1 MNNSTNNN
9 ELAESSHAANSPLQ
23 TNINQLIT
31 LDLQH
36 STRLEEVL
44 REERLTLQKRDQQR
58 LSDLIEEKER
68 LLSKL
73 DQSAK
78 LRVQWLQQL
87 GLLASAEAWETLVR
101 QQQDPALTER
111 YKALND
117 SVKNCRELNE
127 VNGRLIGRSQQTL
140 AKLLNIMRGTQASPQ
155 LYGSDGSTQNR
166 SESRCFT
173 QA

>member
-1 MNNSTNNN
+1 MNTPANNTQLGGAN
-9 ELAESSHAANSPLQ
+9 AAAKSPLK
-23 TNINQLIT
+23 TNIDQLLS

-36 STRLEEVL
+36 STRLENVL
-44 REERLTLQKRDQQR
+44 REERLTLQQRDQQQ
-58 LSDLIEEKER
+58 LSALVEEKEQ
-68 LLSKL
+68 LLGKL

-78 LRVQWLQQL
+78 LRSQWLQQL
-87 GLLASAEAWETLVR
+87 GLKASADDWENLVLK
-101 QQQDPALTER
+101 QQDPSLTVR
-111 YKALND
+111 FQALND
-117 SVKNCRELNE
+117 SIKNCRELNE

-140 AKLLNIMRGTQASPQ
+140 AKLLNIMRGTQATPQ